1 MKADLHINTF
11 MRNVITCLGDAY
23 VNSPFKL
30 MNITED
36 KTLNQ
41 LHLIVMSSSP
51 GVLDNDAYDIKI
63 KVVDDG
69 VLQLHT
75 QSYQRLFNMQNGA
88 IQNMEVTIGKG
99 SSFIFLPHP
108 AVPHEQSIFNAK
120 NTFYLQ
126 DDSSLVWGEILTCG
140 RKLNGEVFQFS
151 TYHSTTDIYRNGQLI
166 IKENLFIQPAIVD
179 PSLLGQMEGYT
190 HQASMIIIKNKAA
203 VNSRKESIYNYLS
216 LIEDIS
222 FGVSATPSNGL
233 IVRVLGY
240 KAEQL
245 HNCLKHISTLIQ

>member
-1 MKADLHINTF
+1 MNADLHINTF
-11 MRNVITCLGDAY
+11 LRNGITCLGDAY

-41 LHLIVMSSSP
+41 LHLMVMSSSP

-63 KVVDDG
+63 KVVDEG
-69 VLQLHT
+69 VVQLHT

-88 IQNMEVTIGKG
+88 TQNMEVTVGKG
-99 SSFIFLPHP
+99 SSFVFLPHP
-108 AVPHEQSIFNAK
+108 SVPHEQSIFKSK
-120 NTFYLQ
+120 NMFYLQ
-126 DDSSLVWGEILTCG
+126 DDSSLIWGEILTCG

-151 TYHSTTDIYRNGQLI
+151 TYHSTTDIYLNGQLI
-166 IKENLFIQPAIVD
+166 IKENLFMQPALVD
-179 PSLLGQMEGYT
+179 PTLLGQMEGYT
-190 HQASMIIIKNKAA
+190 HQASMIIIKDKSAVDANK
-203 VNSRKESIYNYLS
+203 ETIYNYLS
-216 LIEDIS
+216 LLENVS
-222 FGVSATPSNGL
+222 FGVSVTPANGL

-245 HNCLKHISTLIQ
+245 HNCLKHISTIIQ